1 MIDLEVNV
9 KELSQSK
16 REQISEDDNEVR
28 ASWQIEKCWIL
39 IELQENNLGS
49 IPVMKE
55 GTREIDN
62 VDEREYYEGRG
73 ESNNEPDKL
82 KRSLESVFVKRVIR
96 VV

>member
-1 MIDLEVNV
+1 
-9 KELSQSK
+9 
-16 REQISEDDNEVR
+16 
-28 ASWQIEKCWIL
+28 
-39 IELQENNLGS
+39 
-49 IPVMKE
+49 MKE